1 MQGLKFLLVSALVIS
16 SAFVKAQSK
25 IVWEMASGDTA
36 QQRILFKQIGNVLAA
51 APDTK
56 IEIVFHGP
64 SVYGLLKDSGYF
76 KEQIIGFHKKGVVMA
91 VCNNALKNRNIKPER
106 VMPEATIVPVAILE
120 LVKKQEEGWS
130 YIKAGL

>member
-16 SAFVKAQSK
+16 SSFLKAQSK

-64 SVYGLLKDSGYF
+64 SVYGLLKDTGYF
-76 KEQIIGFHKKGVVMA
+76 KEQIIAFHKRGVVMA
-91 VCNNALKNRNIKPER
+91 VCNNALKMRNIKADRVIPEG
-106 VMPEATIVPVAILE
+106 TIVPVAILE

-130 YIKAGL
+130 YIKAGS